1 MATDYQ
7 SFSNAFI
14 GRLIKE
20 CESVDYKRIL
30 YNEELG
36 EHERPFSPEY
46 FAILIDEVL
55 NRCGLF
61 NGPT

>member
-1 MATDYQ
+1 MATDYR
-7 SFSNAFI
+7 SFSNTFI

-36 EHERPFSPEY
+36 EHEWPFSPKY

-61 NGPT
+61 NGST